1 MPPFL
6 RWGGGTEE
14 SRGEYEGGRERD
26 CHPNIF
32 CQPDFTQHGTC
43 VTLLLQTS
51 WPDQRVP
58 RHTWHLSPTLLPFC
72 QDNTTMSSYHHQVLV
87 EMPLNQHL
95 PPPHTHPKV
104 SQTIYRVASD
114 SLTHSCKQKAGLQTE
129 ASSLLPFFAGEIKS
143 GNKYLMLAYFFHG
156 FLLLLFQL
164 PQRVSPVLGLNVLLM
179 VPAPRSWQQQGEK
192 PQMDRAQQ
200 TTGKEIIKQARLA
213 CVWADS

>member
-32 CQPDFTQHGTC
+32 CQPDFTHHGTC

-143 GNKYLMLAYFFHG
+143 GNKYLMLSYFSMAFCCYYSNCHSESLQSWVWMCCSW
-156 FLLLLFQL
+156 FL
-164 PQRVSPVLGLNVLLM
+164 PQGADNNRGRNHRWTEPNR
-179 VPAPRSWQQQGEK
+179 PQGRK
-192 PQMDRAQQ
+192 
-200 TTGKEIIKQARLA
+200 
-213 CVWADS
+213 